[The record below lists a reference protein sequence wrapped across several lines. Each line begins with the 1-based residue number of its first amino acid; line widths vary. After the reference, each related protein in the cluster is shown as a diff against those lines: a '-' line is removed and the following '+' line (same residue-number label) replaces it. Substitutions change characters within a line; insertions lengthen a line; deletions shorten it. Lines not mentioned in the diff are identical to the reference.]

1 MIDTNRSRH
10 IVDPFPPHFL
20 LSSEYDDRNAG
31 DNQAGHEKRGQ
42 KMYAKQHHAKAVE
55 KQDVALTAIDYD
67 THFPEQYVVFYCYFR
82 SQAKEK

>member
-10 IVDPFPPHFL
+10 IVDPFPPCFL
-20 LSSEYDDRNAG
+20 LSSEYDDRNSG

-42 KMYAKQHHAKAVE
+42 IMYAKQHHAKAVE

-67 THFPEQYVVFYCYFR
+67 AQFPEQYVVFDFYFQA
-82 SQAKEK
+82 QAKEE